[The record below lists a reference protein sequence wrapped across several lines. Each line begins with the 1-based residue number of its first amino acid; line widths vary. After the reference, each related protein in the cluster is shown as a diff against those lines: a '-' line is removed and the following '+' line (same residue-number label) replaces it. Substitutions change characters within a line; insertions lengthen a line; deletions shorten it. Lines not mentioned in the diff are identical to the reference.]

1 MVRHK
6 NQINKGR
13 NLKRVNGTTVRR
25 DDFFMIGELKRGD
38 SVRFN
43 AISEQIRAEFARFS
57 FSDFLPHSPSIFIQ
71 HTTSPL
77 DSISLLHRYICIY
90 MIIYLYNLILDITYE
105 STITFTTETDGLGF
119 STYSQPF
126 AFSLFL
132 AHATCS
138 GSDSDGALAG
148 SDQATKI

>member
-1 MVRHK
+1 
-6 NQINKGR
+6 
-13 NLKRVNGTTVRR
+13 
-25 DDFFMIGELKRGD
+25 
-38 SVRFN
+38 
-43 AISEQIRAEFARFS
+43 
-57 FSDFLPHSPSIFIQ
+57 
-71 HTTSPL
+71 
-77 DSISLLHRYICIY
+77 

-105 STITFTTETDGLGF
+105 STITFTTDGLGF
-119 STYSQPF
+119 STYSKPF